1 MMMKPTPARRLA
13 IAVSVTVSTMSTA
26 AFASGFATA
35 RFGSEHGTPADPNPT
50 AIYYNP
56 AALAETVG
64 FEFLGEY
71 DLAIRRA
78 TYTHT
83 HAPTDVNEP
92 PGADGGNNGTGTLTN
107 MVGAPFVGGSYKLTK
122 DLAIGAG
129 FFAPIGGVETWSQN
143 ENFRNNPKYAGP
155 VDGSQRWYSITGSII
170 SIYVSGGLAYKIP
183 HTGLSLGLSGNL
195 IHTQIDTVRA
205 RTAMGDDNI
214 ANETRALLNVSG
226 FEGSFG
232 AGALYEAVPEK
243 LWLGFSYQARPN
255 VSGGMKLDG
264 TLNIYP
270 LAVGAADTAQKVSLY
285 QDYPDILR
293 LGGRYKPTRDTELR
307 LFGYWERWSN
317 FKNQCIS
324 LRGTP
329 CLVNADGSAAA
340 GSMPIQNLP
349 RHWQDGFGVRAG
361 GSYWFR
367 KAVEGFVGVG
377 YDSNAEPDDRLEP
390 VLMDVKMVTLAVGG
404 RVDVSKHVQLGLS
417 YTSFFGIPRDTTGE
431 SVNAKLPAPS
441 TGPDA
446 GGQYTQYIGVFNA
459 SVGVHFE

>member
-1 MMMKPTPARRLA
+1 MMMNRMFERSLS
-13 IAVSVTVSTMSTA
+13 IAVCLAVSTTSA
-26 AFASGFATA
+26 VASASGFATA
-35 RFGSEHGTPADPNPT
+35 RFGGEHGTPADPNPT

-64 FEFLGEY
+64 LEFLGEY

-83 HAPTDVNEP
+83 HAPTDINEP
-92 PGADGGNNGTGTLTN
+92 PGADGGNNGTGTLLN
-107 MVGAPFVGGSYKLTK
+107 VVGAPFLGGSYKLTK

-129 FFAPIGGVETWSQN
+129 FYAPLGGVETWNQN

-155 VDGSQRWYSITGSII
+155 IDGAQRWYSITGSII
-170 SIYVSGGLAYKIP
+170 SIYVSAGLAYKIP
-183 HTGLSLGLSGNL
+183 HTGLSLGISGNL
-195 IHTQIDTVRA
+195 IHSQIDTARA

-214 ANETRALLNVSG
+214 ANETRALLDVAG

-232 AGALYEAVPEK
+232 AGALYEALRDR
-243 LWLGFSYQARPN
+243 LWLGLSYQARPN
-255 VSGGMKLDG
+255 VSGGMRLDG

-270 LAVGAADTAQKVSLY
+270 LAVGATDKAQKVSLY
-285 QDYPDILR
+285 QDYPDIFR
-293 LGGRYKPTRDTELR
+293 LGGRFKPTPDTEVR
-307 LFGYWERWSN
+307 LFGSWERWSN
-317 FKNQCIS
+317 FQNQCIS

-329 CLVNADGSAAA
+329 CLVAADGAAA
-340 GSMPIQNLP
+340 GGTSPIQNLP

-361 GSYWFR
+361 ASYWLR
-367 KAVEGFVGVG
+367 KSVEIFGGIG
-377 YDSNAEPDDRLEP
+377 YDSNAVPDDRLEP
-390 VLMDVKMVTLAVGG
+390 VILDVKMVSVAAGG

-417 YTSFFGIPRDTTGE
+417 YTSFFGVPRDTTGE

-446 GGQYTQYIGVFNA
+446 GGQYTQYVGVFNA
-459 SVGVHFE
+459 SIGVHFE